1 MGKAAK
7 HAWFTRRASN
17 ANLEHFEA
25 WQRNVRKSMAE
36 RAAEC
41 RADATGE
48 SVTNPPADK
57 HGISVPQS
65 LGAPAAAPPAPATV
79 AATTAT
85 AAADSWRRQQQT
97 RATSVP
103 FVSLDQ
109 RFAQRRES
117 CSRYTAAPANREP
130 LAPLC
135 RELENLVQALERGQV
150 IPATTA
156 SGRLVKNLEVR
167 QQGAC

>member
-1 MGKAAK
+1 MG
-7 HAWFTRRASN
+7 
-17 ANLEHFEA
+17 
-25 WQRNVRKSMAE
+25 SMAE

-48 SVTNPPADK
+48 SVTNPPA
-57 HGISVPQS
+57 
-65 LGAPAAAPPAPATV
+65 PAAAAATV

-156 SGRLVKNLEVR
+156 SGRLVNGK
-167 QQGAC
+167 